1 MALTDSWLRSTNG
14 KPQEKMMTKSDRD
27 GLSVRVTPKGKI
39 IFQFR
44 YRWDGKGQRI
54 DIGSYPATSLK
65 DARESALIY
74 KGELEQNRNP
84 RVVKAIKKSD
94 AITAHTVRS
103 IISLWY
109 EKFLKSAQIKAD
121 EIHRSFELHVYPK
134 IGDLPHDEVNLQT
147 WLSLLEDI
155 TEKTPSTAVVIL
167 NNAKKAHFWGYS
179 RGIIKN
185 RPLEGMTSSSL
196 GVKQSIGERTLTDE
210 ELILLF
216 KFIDQKNYNPRN
228 EILIKLC
235 LLFGNRVGELLKAKK
250 TDFDL
255 ENNIWTVPP
264 ENHKRGRR
272 SGRPL
277 IRAIIPAAKEL
288 IERAMDISRGEYLFT
303 ISTGRKM
310 KDGGHG
316 RIVEVM
322 NVRMSKCI
330 DNYKTWSIHDL
341 RRTMRTGISE
351 LTDPHIAEIMVGH
364 KLPGVWQTYDKFTY
378 LKQQHEAYEKWWDK
392 VLRIAYHSPNQ

>member
-1 MALTDSWLRSTNG
+1 
-14 KPQEKMMTKSDRD
+14 
-27 GLSVRVTPKGKI
+27 
-39 IFQFR
+39 
-44 YRWDGKGQRI
+44 
-54 DIGSYPATSLK
+54 
-65 DARESALIY
+65 
-74 KGELEQNRNP
+74 
-84 RVVKAIKKSD
+84 
-94 AITAHTVRS
+94 
-103 IISLWY
+103 
-109 EKFLKSAQIKAD
+109 
-121 EIHRSFELHVYPK
+121 
-134 IGDLPHDEVNLQT
+134 
-147 WLSLLEDI
+147 
-155 TEKTPSTAVVIL
+155 
-167 NNAKKAHFWGYS
+167 
-179 RGIIKN
+179 
-185 RPLEGMTSSSL
+185 
-196 GVKQSIGERTLTDE
+196 